1 MFISIDT
8 EKAFDQIQQFFL
20 GKAMK
25 SLRIEGTYLGIV
37 KAIYSNPASN
47 VVLNAKDKTKL

>member
-1 MFISIDT
+1 MFILINA

-20 GKAMK
+20 GKAKK

-37 KAIYSNPASN
+37 KAIYNNPISNI
-47 VVLNAKDKTKL
+47 VRNAKNKTKL